1 MQTAIASFVSL
12 NLPEV
17 KSYVHKADGGMMT
30 QNRTVRLDWEHKFDM
45 YQSDWLNDLLAK
57 YGEIIQNR
65 LKLTDDEISKFEILG
80 PVLRSE
86 LEYVFSGAGET
97 ALSLVLE
104 RMFEYASIQVAK
116 GNPDPEKAYTA

>member
-1 MQTAIASFVSL
+1 
-12 NLPEV
+12 
-17 KSYVHKADGGMMT
+17 MMT